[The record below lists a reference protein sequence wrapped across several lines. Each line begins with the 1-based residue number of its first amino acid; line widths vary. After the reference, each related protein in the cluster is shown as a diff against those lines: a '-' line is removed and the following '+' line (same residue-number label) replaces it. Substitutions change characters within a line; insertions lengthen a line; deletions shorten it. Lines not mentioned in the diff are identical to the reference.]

1 MKDLII
7 VGAGGFGREA
17 YYTAKTIGTWNIKV
31 FIDDDVNALSG
42 VQCECKIIGTIK
54 DWKISDNEDY
64 VIGIA
69 SPKAKEIVT
78 TMLK

>member
-31 FIDDDVNALSG
+31 FIETFLFILIPI
-42 VQCECKIIGTIK
+42 KTIMNGK
-54 DWKISDNEDY
+54 NSYLQVKLI
-64 VIGIA
+64 
-69 SPKAKEIVT
+69 P
-78 TMLK
+78 